1 MKQFFEIATPSLVEY
16 SQQLVQKTQE
26 GWVLDVDDV
35 NTCPTFL
42 GNLYVVT
49 LVKSDTNTPEI
60 APEVV
65 AEAHTE
71 SAAQKPKRVPPQR
84 KTVG

>member
-1 MKQFFEIATPSLVEY
+1 MKQYFEIATPSLVDY
-16 SQQLVQKTQE
+16 SLQLAQKTQE
-26 GWVLDVDDV
+26 GWELDVDNV

-60 APEVV
+60 DEKVV
-65 AEAHTE
+65 AELV
-71 SAAQKPKRVPPQR
+71 AQKPKRVPPQR
-84 KTVG
+84 KAVG

>member
-16 SQQLVQKTQE
+16 SQQLIQKTQE
-26 GWVLDVDDV
+26 GWVLDVDNV

-60 APEVV
+60 DEKVV
-65 AEAHTE
+65 AEAV
-71 SAAQKPKRVPPQR
+71 AQKPKRVPPQR

>member
-1 MKQFFEIATPSLVEY
+1 MKQYFEIATPSLVDY
-16 SQQLVQKTQE
+16 SLQLAQKTQE
-26 GWVLDVDDV
+26 GWELDVDNV

-60 APEVV
+60 APEALQEVV
-65 AEAHTE
+65 
-71 SAAQKPKRVPPQR
+71 AQKPKRVPPQR
-84 KTVG
+84 KAAD